1 MSRKQ
6 RRLAL
11 NILRLKKKI
20 QKELRLTAKALMEN
34 GFSPV
39 VNKFTWSA
47 LSQHLR
53 NRVFR
58 VRYGGFDVPW
68 DYLKYAYADFSLVDF
83 KKYIHLCEESK

>member
-1 MSRKQ
+1 MSKYK

-11 NILRLKKKI
+11 NILRLEKKI
-20 QKELRLTAKALMEN
+20 QKELRLTAKILRRN
-34 GFSPV
+34 GFRPV

-68 DYLKYAYADFSLVDF
+68 DYLKHAYADFSQVDF
-83 KKYIHLCEESK
+83 KKFELSLK